1 MQSKLRNLKIGLTG
15 NIGSGK
21 STAAR
26 LFAELG
32 VPTFDADHIGHALLE
47 SDENVKKKVLAIFG
61 DDILVDH
68 KISRPILGKLVF
80 ADSKKRA
87 RLEQILHPAIIDCV
101 NERLTDLPNV
111 DYAVVEGAL
120 IYEAGL
126 EETFDHIMLV
136 EADKKVSVNRA
147 AKNLGMKKSDVMKRM
162 DAQIPQARKAKLADF
177 IVVNNGTIEDL
188 KHRVILLHS
197 IILSLSKQPLGQ

>member
-21 STAAR
+21 STVAR

-47 SDENVKKKVLAIFG
+47 SDEEVKEKVLAIFG
-61 DDILVDH
+61 EDILVDH
-68 KISRPILGKLVF
+68 KISRPRLGKLVF

-87 RLEQILHPAIIDCV
+87 QLEQILHPAITESV

-111 DYAVVEGAL
+111 AYSVVEGAL

-126 EETFDHIMLV
+126 EETFNYIILV
-136 EADKKVSVNRA
+136 EADKKTSVDRA
-147 AKNLGMKKSDVMKRM
+147 SKNLGMKKTDVMKRM
-162 DAQIPQARKAKLADF
+162 NAQIPQARKAELADF

-188 KHRVILLHS
+188 KHRINLLHS
-197 IILSLSKQPLGQ
+197 IILSLSKQPLER

>member
-21 STAAR
+21 STVAR

-47 SDENVKKKVLAIFG
+47 SDEEVKKKVLAIFG
-61 DDILVDH
+61 EDILVDH
-68 KISRPILGKLVF
+68 KISRPRLGKLVF

-87 RLEQILHPAIIDCV
+87 QLEQILHPAITDSV

-111 DYAVVEGAL
+111 AYAVVEGAL

-126 EETFDHIMLV
+126 EETFDYIILV
-136 EADKKVSVNRA
+136 EADKKTSVDRA
-147 AKNLGMKKSDVMKRM
+147 AKNLGTKKTDVMKRM
-162 DAQIPQARKAKLADF
+162 NAQIPQARKAELADF

-188 KHRVILLHS
+188 KHRINLLHS
-197 IILSLSKQPLGQ
+197 IILSLSKQPLER